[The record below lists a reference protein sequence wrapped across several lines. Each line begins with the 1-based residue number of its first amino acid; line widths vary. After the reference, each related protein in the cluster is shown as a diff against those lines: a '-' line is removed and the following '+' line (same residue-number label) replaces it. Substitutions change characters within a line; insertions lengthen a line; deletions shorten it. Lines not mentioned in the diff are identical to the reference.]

1 MNINSAVKSS
11 RHLIKEVEFSTAQ
24 QLLELAGLST
34 NPERSQR
41 CAYKEL
47 MPDIYFLRYQGY
59 SFQKIT
65 ALLNQ
70 IGFKLQTSTARSY
83 FHYFFEEQQD
93 ECINQLNRRIKLL
106 DEINKE
112 ISESGLSSITQ
123 KIEAIIGSNQK
134 THDYPSSDL
143 I

>member
-1 MNINSAVKSS
+1 MHINSAVKSR
-11 RHLIKEVEFSTAQ
+11 RHLIKEVDFSSAQ
-24 QLLELAGLST
+24 QVLELAGLSM

-41 CAYKEL
+41 CAFKEL

-70 IGFKLQTSTARSY
+70 IGFKLQTSTSRSY
-83 FHYFFEEQQD
+83 FNYYLAERQD
-93 ECINQLNRRIKLL
+93 ECLNQLNKKIEVLN
-106 DEINKE
+106 EITKK
-112 ISESGLSSITQ
+112 ISESGLSSVTE

-134 THDYPSSDL
+134 NT
-143 I
+143 

>member
-112 ISESGLSSITQ
+112 ISESGLSSITE

-134 THDYPSSDL
+134 TLD
-143 I
+143 

>member
-1 MNINSAVKSS
+1 MYRGLKMNMNSAVKSS

-47 MPDIYFLRYQGY
+47 MPDIYFLRHQGY

-70 IGFKLQTSTARSY
+70 IGFKLQTSTSRSY
-83 FHYFFEEQQD
+83 FNYYLAERQD
-93 ECINQLNRRIKLL
+93 ECLNQLKKKIEVL
-106 DEINKE
+106 DQINKE
-112 ISESGLSSITQ
+112 ISESGLSSITE
-123 KIEAIIGSNQK
+123 KIEAIIGRNQK
-134 THDYPSSDL
+134 TLD
-143 I
+143 